1 MIAIFAAMPYEVEA
15 CLGALA
21 PVRDAN
27 VGGFEVKR
35 GDVGLVCH
43 TGMGRLAGRAAA
55 SILEHISPRAILSV
69 GTSGG
74 LNGDLQVGDVVL
86 CDRVDQASQPPMGTP
101 ADTVRADAQLIAIAQ
116 EAGREAALS
125 VRIGGSVTVDE
136 IAWGPEEKRRLR
148 DWGGHDVVEMESYW
162 VGRAAAALGIP
173 FLAVRVVTDGADATI
188 PDIPGLMNEDGTMN
202 QQNLLAYTAEHPE
215 AIHALAAMH
224 RKGGVALDRLRAFL
238 GEFLPRCARA
248 LPGEPPGV
256 DRT

>member
-21 PVRDAN
+21 PVRDAS
-27 VGGFEVKR
+27 VGGFAMKR

-43 TGMGRLAGRAAA
+43 TGMGRVAERAVR
-55 SILEHISPRAILSV
+55 SVVEHVSPRVILSV

-86 CDRVDQASQPPMGTP
+86 CERVDQASQPPVGRP
-101 ADTVRADAQLIAIAQ
+101 AATVFADAELIAMAQ

-125 VRIGGSVTVDE
+125 VQMGGSVTVDE
-136 IAWGPEEKRRLR
+136 VAWGPEEKRRLR
-148 DWGGHDVVEMESYW
+148 DWDGHDVVEMESYW
-162 VGRAAAALGIP
+162 VGTAAVALGIP

-215 AIHALAAMH
+215 AIQALASMH

-238 GEFLPRCARA
+238 SQFLPLASRYAGARPA
-248 LPGEPPGV
+248 
-256 DRT
+256 

>member
-15 CLGALA
+15 CLAALA
-21 PVRDAN
+21 PVRDASL
-27 VGGFEVKR
+27 GGFAVKQ

-43 TGMGRLAGRAAA
+43 TGMGRVAERAVR
-55 SILEHISPRAILSV
+55 SVLEHVSPRVILSV

-86 CDRVDQASQPPMGTP
+86 CERVDQASQPPVGRP
-101 ADTVRADAQLIAIAQ
+101 AATVFADAELVALAK

-136 IAWGPEEKRRLR
+136 IAWGPEEKRWLR
-148 DWGGHDVVEMESYW
+148 DWDSHDVVEMESYW
-162 VGRAAAALGIP
+162 VGRAAAALGLP

-188 PDIPGLMNEDGTMN
+188 PDVPGLMNDDGTLN
-202 QQNLLAYTAEHPE
+202 QQNLLAYTAGHPE
-215 AIHALAAMH
+215 AIQALAAMH
-224 RKGGVALDRLRAFL
+224 STGGIALDRLRTFL

-248 LPGEPPGV
+248 LPGKLA
-256 DRT
+256 